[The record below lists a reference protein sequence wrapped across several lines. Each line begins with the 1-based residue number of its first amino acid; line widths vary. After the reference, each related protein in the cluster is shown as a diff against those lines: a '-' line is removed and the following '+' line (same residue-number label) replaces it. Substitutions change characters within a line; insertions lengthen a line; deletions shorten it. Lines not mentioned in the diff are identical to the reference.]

1 MSLQRK
7 KKKPKK
13 QQTTPFFFLLL
24 VRIKKVRNS
33 FRFLDLRLGR
43 RKLLEDSASSLKK
56 ELV

>member
-7 KKKPKK
+7 KKPKK
-13 QQTTPFFFLLL
+13 TTNHALFFLLL